1 MKKRVSLVVFL
12 ILVSLVFT
20 SCGTLFTKGG
30 SDYRSGVSAYE
41 KKEYV
46 SSLRYLNQALAVNPE
61 FVEAAQM
68 YPAVFSEGTSYYKTQ
83 IANNAAKQDRQ
94 AADIVFHSYTQLQ
107 TLHELARA
115 SGRSGL
121 MVEDFTSKL
130 DEARLK
136 SGDLWF
142 SYAKSLEEKGDRE
155 SLKQAVAAYETARS
169 RNPNLENID
178 ATITQLIKD
187 ATVTVAVAAYGPSD
201 AGFSRKVLAD
211 VTNVLGSD
219 RFIEVIQEE
228 DFTPG
233 PDSMV
238 GPLDIAIMTGMGRG
252 WDYVLEVYA
261 STNFE
266 EISKESPVRLPSDN
280 PLFSG
285 VKRTI
290 GYQNKTYI
298 TYRLF
303 SIKQGVKVV
312 AEDRITTIDGPYEYD
327 FSYVNAEGVR
337 ELNLGGT
344 GKKNLRFVTSR
355 TDDISTNTTISA
367 LRMDYERIPIPAQV
381 VDPTDQTQWIAYFK
395 DQYYDFQD
403 FARNESGRE
412 LFYAIEVVHHEPSDT
427 YFMIGP
433 DLDTAIQRSKINS
446 AIMNALSYT
455 ARTLVKAE
463 QENKRSGYQNA
474 GEIAAKGVKD
484 FL

>member
-1 MKKRVSLVVFL
+1 
-12 ILVSLVFT
+12 
-20 SCGTLFTKGG
+20 
-30 SDYRSGVSAYE
+30 
-41 KKEYV
+41 
-46 SSLRYLNQALAVNPE
+46 
-61 FVEAAQM
+61 VEAAQLF
-68 YPAVFSEGTSYYKTQ
+68 PVVFSEYKTQ
-83 IANNAAKQDRQ
+83 IANNVAKQDRQ
-94 AADIVFHSYTQLQ
+94 AADIIFHSYTQLQ
-107 TLHELARA
+107 ALHEVAGS

-136 SGDLWF
+136 SGDLWLE
-142 SYAKSLEEKGDRE
+142 YAKGLEEKGDRE

-187 ATVTVAVAAYGPSD
+187 ATVTVAVAAYGNSD
-201 AGFSRKVLAD
+201 TGFSSKVLAD
-211 VTNVLGSD
+211 VTRVLGSD
-219 RFIEVIQEE
+219 RFIEVIQED

-238 GPLDIAIMTGMGRG
+238 GPLDIALMTGMGRG
-252 WDYVLEVYA
+252 WDYVLDVYA
-261 STNFE
+261 STSFE
-266 EISKESPVRLPSDN
+266 EISKETPVRLPYDN
-280 PLFSG
+280 PLFFG

-298 TYRLF
+298 SYRLF

-312 AEDRITTIDGPYEYD
+312 AEDKITTVDGPYEYD

-344 GKKNLRFVTSR
+344 GKRNLRLVTSR
-355 TDDISTNTTISA
+355 ADDITTNTTISA
-367 LRMDYERIPIPAQV
+367 LRMDYERIPVPAQV
-381 VDPTDQTQWIAYFK
+381 VDPTDQTQWISYFK
-395 DQYYDFQD
+395 DQYHDFQD

-427 YFMIGP
+427 YFILGP

-463 QENKRSGYQNA
+463 QERKGNGYQNA

>member
-1 MKKRVSLVVFL
+1 MRKRALLVVIL
-12 ILVSLVFT
+12 ILLSMVFT

-61 FVEAAQM
+61 FMEAAQM
-68 YPAVFSEGTSYYKTQ
+68 YPVVFSEGTSYYKTQ
-83 IANNAAKQDRQ
+83 ITNNAAKQDRQ

-107 TLHELARA
+107 ALHEVARA

-121 MVEDFTSKL
+121 MIEDFTSKL

-142 SYAKSLEEKGDRE
+142 SYAQSLQEKGDRE
-155 SLKQAVAAYETARS
+155 SLKKAVAAYETARS

-178 ATITQLIKD
+178 EVITQLIKD

-201 AGFSRKVLAD
+201 AGFSSKVLAD
-211 VTNVLGSD
+211 VTKVLGSD
-219 RFIEVIQEE
+219 RFIEVIQGEN
-228 DFTPG
+228 FAPG
-233 PDSMV
+233 EGSMV
-238 GPLDIAIMTGMGRG
+238 GHTDIAIMTAMSRG
-252 WDYVLEVYA
+252 WDYVLDVYA
-261 STNFE
+261 STSFE
-266 EISKESPVRLPSDN
+266 EISKETPVRLPSDA

-285 VKRTI
+285 IKRTI

-298 TYRLF
+298 SYRLF

-312 AEDRITTIDGPYEYD
+312 AEDTITTVDGPFEYD

-344 GKKNLRFVTSR
+344 GKRNLRFVTSR
-355 TDDISTNTTISA
+355 TDDITTNTTISA
-367 LRMDYERIPIPAQV
+367 LRMDYERIPIPSQV
-381 VDPTDQTQWIAYFK
+381 IDPTDQTQWIAYFK

-403 FARNESGRE
+403 LARNESGRE

-463 QENKRSGYQNA
+463 QENKGTGYKNA